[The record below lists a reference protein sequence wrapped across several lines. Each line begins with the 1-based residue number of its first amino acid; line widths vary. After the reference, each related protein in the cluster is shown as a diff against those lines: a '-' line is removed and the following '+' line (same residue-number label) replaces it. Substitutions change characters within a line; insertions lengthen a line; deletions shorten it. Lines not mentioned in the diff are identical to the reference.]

1 MSKTPAK
8 TSKKSSPRRL
18 ILSIAIPVVLVAA
31 GGTFLFAKNAQVAA
45 QKDIAACE
53 SYLVDLNT
61 AHVAFTKDAQA
72 QQIPDPAPVVKSYV
86 AALGT
91 AYSNANNI
99 ASSSGQVAD
108 GLSKLLAEGKAVDL
122 TTDAKLRESF
132 TNIDNA
138 ATDLQ
143 KTCDALLK
151 QANVANP
158 TQTLAPTSGSGN

>member
-8 TSKKSSPRRL
+8 KTKKSSPRRL

-31 GGTFLFAKNAQVAA
+31 GGTFLFAQNAQVAA
-45 QKDIAACE
+45 QKDIAACQ

-72 QQIPDPAPVVKSYV
+72 QQVPDPAPVVKSYV

-91 AYSNANNI
+91 AYSNANNLVG
-99 ASSSGQVAD
+99 AGGPVAN

-138 ATDLQ
+138 ATELQ
-143 KTCDALLK
+143 NTCDALLK
-151 QANVANP
+151 QANVPNP
-158 TQTLAPTSGSGN
+158 AQTLAPTSGSSN